1 MAIALIY
8 FIYESRF
15 QSPTASVLPTEQA
28 EVIAQ
33 ASIKVNANNPL
44 ISEPKGTSIAVLPFV
59 NMSSDKEQ
67 EYFSD
72 GISEEILNVL
82 AKIPKLQV
90 TSRSSAFAYKDTK
103 INISEVAKIL
113 GVKTYSKAV

>member
-1 MAIALIY
+1 
-8 FIYESRF
+8 
-15 QSPTASVLPTEQA
+15 
-28 EVIAQ
+28 
-33 ASIKVNANNPL
+33 
-44 ISEPKGTSIAVLPFV
+44 
-59 NMSSDKEQ
+59 MSSDKEQ